1 MIKIVFILG
10 PYRNLTTMLATY
22 MNLHENII
30 VFNHGYNRLKDNGC
44 DFWNKMT
51 KKSYNKFVKFIKEN
65 YLLGKR
71 GCYGGDIVLAHA
83 SDKKNVISKYIP
95 PIKKNIKYILIKD
108 SGRITNDLRN
118 NFKDFNKII
127 RLLSY
132 FKDKIYFIR
141 PVRNILK
148 SVLSNQKTGH
158 YKIYSELK
166 NKKDMYKWY
175 LQDLNWFY
183 MCKNNINGGYLD
195 QFCYFYEK
203 DINEI
208 NSIFCNFLKLKLT
221 HTLCNEFKLTD
232 ETSTDILPEYKL
244 VINNLFKNKKINKEL
259 FNELIRSDDSILKV
273 LIS

>member
-30 VFNHGYNRLKDNGC
+30 VFNHGYGRLKNAEC

-51 KKSYNKFVKFIKEN
+51 EESYNKFIKFIEEN

-71 GCYGGDIVLAHA
+71 GSYGGDITLAHA
-83 SDKKNVISKYIP
+83 SDKNNIISKYIP
-95 PIKKNIKYILIKD
+95 PIKKNEKYIVIKE
-108 SGRITNDLRN
+108 SGLITNDLRN
-118 NFKDFNKII
+118 NFKDFDKIN

-148 SVLSNQKTGH
+148 SVLSNHKTGK
-158 YKIYSELK
+158 YNKYSELK
-166 NKKDMYKWY
+166 NKDDMFKWY

-183 MCKNNINGGYLD
+183 ICKKKYLD

-208 NSIFCNFLKLKLT
+208 NSIFCNFLKLNLT
-221 HTLCNEFKLTD
+221 NTLCNEFKLTD
-232 ETSTDILPEYKL
+232 KTSVHILPKYKL
-244 VINNLFKNKKINKEL
+244 VLNDLLKKENINKKL
-259 FNELIRSDDSILKV
+259 FNELIRCDDSISKINKLK
-273 LIS
+273 LQ